1 MRRLILAAAVLIPTA
16 AFAVEA
22 VEVNA
27 RDHSCRELAQI
38 IQQKKAVFVRMG
50 IGGRSFRYPPA
61 RCRLGDKYSVA
72 RVRAANGECACS
84 TTSAFTTRNPSTT
97 AFPTSA
103 FYRSTAVAQTT

>member
-1 MRRLILAAAVLIPTA
+1 MRRLILAAAALLPTA

-72 RVRAANGECACS
+72 RVRAANGEMCVLDYECVYDPQS
-84 TTSAFTTRNPSTT
+84 FYNR
-97 AFPTSA
+97 FPN
-103 FYRSTAVAQTT
+103 